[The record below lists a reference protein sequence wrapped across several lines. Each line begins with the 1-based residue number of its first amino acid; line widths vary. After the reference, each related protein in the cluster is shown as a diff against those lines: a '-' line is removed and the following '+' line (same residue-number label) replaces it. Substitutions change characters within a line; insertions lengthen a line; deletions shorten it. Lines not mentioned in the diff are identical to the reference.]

1 MLSRE
6 EIIKYITKCVDCA
19 MPILQ
24 DENGLD
30 VSRGYSF
37 MLDKDKKAKVNIV
50 FENRIQIVALKHL
63 SGCFFRTKNEVTQ
76 CTDEYH
82 HSTLTACFFNE
93 IPIDYDQKGMIK

>member
-37 MLDKDKKAKVNIV
+37 MLDKDKK
-50 FENRIQIVALKHL
+50 
-63 SGCFFRTKNEVTQ
+63 G
-76 CTDEYH
+76 
-82 HSTLTACFFNE
+82 
-93 IPIDYDQKGMIK
+93 

>member
-30 VSRGYSF
+30 VSRGYS
-37 MLDKDKKAKVNIV
+37 LCWIK
-50 FENRIQIVALKHL
+50 
-63 SGCFFRTKNEVTQ
+63 TKR
-76 CTDEYH
+76 
-82 HSTLTACFFNE
+82 LR
-93 IPIDYDQKGMIK
+93 

>member
-6 EIIKYITKCVDCA
+6 DIIKYITKCVDCA

-37 MLDKDKKAKVNIV
+37 MLDKDKKAKVHMGSEMCI
-50 FENRIQIVALKHL
+50 RD
-63 SGCFFRTKNEVTQ
+63 S
-76 CTDEYH
+76 
-82 HSTLTACFFNE
+82 
-93 IPIDYDQKGMIK
+93 DYSIKAPFGVLFLCNKMR

>member
-30 VSRGYSF
+30 VSRCYSF

-50 FENRIQIVALKHL
+50 FENRIQIIALKHVL
-63 SGCFFRTKNEVTQ
+63 RRAFSMQKIRGDIMYRRIPPQHAYGVFF
-76 CTDEYH
+76 
-82 HSTLTACFFNE
+82 
-93 IPIDYDQKGMIK
+93 

>member
-6 EIIKYITKCVDCA
+6 DIIKYITKCVDCA

-37 MLDKDKKAKVNIV
+37 MLDKDKKAKVHIV
-50 FENRIQIVALKHL
+50 FENCSHL
-63 SGCFFRTKNEVTQ
+63 YAFQSILHYF
-76 CTDEYH
+76 Y
-82 HSTLTACFFNE
+82 LNE
-93 IPIDYDQKGMIK
+93 ISKIK

>member
-37 MLDKDKKAKVNIV
+37 MLDKDKMAKVNIV
-50 FENRIQIVALKHL
+50 FENRI
-63 SGCFFRTKNEVTQ
+63 
-76 CTDEYH
+76 
-82 HSTLTACFFNE
+82 
-93 IPIDYDQKGMIK
+93 

>member
-6 EIIKYITKCVDCA
+6 DIIKYITKCVDCA

-37 MLDKDKKAKVNIV
+37 MLDKDKKAKIK
-50 FENRIQIVALKHL
+50 ETMI
-63 SGCFFRTKNEVTQ
+63 
-76 CTDEYH
+76 DEQNDDKE
-82 HSTLTACFFNE
+82 SN
-93 IPIDYDQKGMIK
+93 K